1 MSKSNLLL
9 IELQNSK
16 SFLIWKSCALRFV
29 NILKRIAK
37 KMKIKILSLMKIR
50 ILLLRKKVK
59 IYRANKWK
67 MSLSLVKKIKKL
79 NPNPSL
85 VNQMRKM
92 KAKKKLQILKKMKA
106 KIWMQKQKRTLV
118 RLIMMNR
125 NWMMKIYNPKHIEI
139 LKIMLIKI

>member
-16 SFLIWKSCALRFV
+16 SFLNWKSCALRFV
-29 NILKRIAK
+29 IILKKIAK
-37 KMKIKILSLMKIR
+37 KMKMKILSLMKIHT
-50 ILLLRKKVK
+50 LLLRKKMK
-59 IYRANKWK
+59 ICRANKWK
-67 MSLSLVKKIKKL
+67 VSLSLVKMIKKL